1 MGEFKHLKKYN
12 ESVILSTHDIERIF
26 NLNLEDNIEFDIDYF
41 DIEKI
46 NDNKFNII
54 ISEDFSNNVKI
65 ATMFDELYEL
75 YSLWN
80 KIDLRDRVMGVDG
93 RAQLDEILNY
103 RKKMCNTIDI
113 INSLMLYKLSK
124 KYEFVVEELTVDVS
138 LVDAPV
144 TREAEIHKK
153 ATVRFDILINN
164 IINFK

>member
-80 KIDLRDRVMGVDG
+80 KIDLRDRVMGNG

-138 LVDAPV
+138 LVDVPV
-144 TREAEIHKK
+144 TREAEVHKK

>member
-1 MGEFKHLKKYN
+1 MGEFKYLKKYN

-80 KIDLRDRVMGVDG
+80 KIETKDTFWV
-93 RAQLDEILNY
+93 
-103 RKKMCNTIDI
+103 
-113 INSLMLYKLSK
+113 
-124 KYEFVVEELTVDVS
+124 
-138 LVDAPV
+138 
-144 TREAEIHKK
+144 
-153 ATVRFDILINN
+153 
-164 IINFK
+164 